1 MCCRTGDPRQTVVS
15 DLFRVILCLVVPR
28 FEHSTYWVCAEQV
41 NHWAIAAFHRVKT
54 KKKIFYL
61 SLDKSS
67 LVRIFQNQIL
77 TLSVT
82 GKEGNHDEFIMNM
95 RANLFTY
102 ILTMFTNLLHLK
114 FYQNLNNPTGF
125 VLFNDQCSMFSS
137 TLLELHINVYYFDDC
152 LYLLDGRF
160 NQLRILF
167 VNVFHIFPL
176 RPTIS
181 NKVSYISKK
190 NNDSYC

>member
-1 MCCRTGDPRQTVVS
+1 V
-15 DLFRVILCLVVPR
+15 
-28 FEHSTYWVCAEQV
+28 
-41 NHWAIAAFHRVKT
+41 
-54 KKKIFYL
+54 
-61 SLDKSS
+61 
-67 LVRIFQNQIL
+67 

-82 GKEGNHDEFIMNM
+82 GKKGNHDEFTMNM

-102 ILTMFTNLLHLK
+102 ILTMFTNLRHFK

-125 VLFNDQCSMFSS
+125 VLFNDRSSMFSS
-137 TLLELHINVYYFDDC
+137 TLVELHINMYLFSDC

-167 VNVFHIFPL
+167 VNVFHIWPL
-176 RPTIS
+176 RSTIN